1 MSAPTGAIVQLVSY
15 RRIQCSSLLQKDWI
29 AVKKADDSQSVWQNR
44 GPDRSRLSSSP
55 WRGALITITLRI
67 QGEHNAGMLTTK
79 CINPEIMVAIALR
92 SHGDRILIADGNYPL
107 HSQCGNAPKVYL

>member
-1 MSAPTGAIVQLVSY
+1 
-15 RRIQCSSLLQKDWI
+15 
-29 AVKKADDSQSVWQNR
+29 
-44 GPDRSRLSSSP
+44 
-55 WRGALITITLRI
+55 
-67 QGEHNAGMLTTK
+67 MLTTK